1 MILAATDMQRV
12 RCDLNSSVISD
23 TMDSLGYLNQ
33 ALNPEIRPLDEGEKL
48 FGRAR
53 TAKIEA
59 LAPAPPRPDNP
70 FELTIK
76 MMDDLGVG
84 DVVVRACAPEARNGV
99 TWGELLTTAAMARG
113 AVGLV
118 TDGLVRDVDLI
129 REVGFPVFSGGISPV
144 DGGGRH
150 EMVAADID
158 VVCGGIP
165 IRPGDYI
172 FGDVDGIVVVPVEI
186 IEVTIK
192 GAFEKT
198 KGENNTRRELLEG
211 RSLSDV
217 YKKYGIL

>member
-1 MILAATDMQRV
+1 MTLDDATIQRV
-12 RCDLNSSVISD
+12 RNELNSSVISD

-33 ALNPEIRPLDEGEKL
+33 ALEPSIRPLDEDKTL

-59 LAPAPPRPDNP
+59 LAPGTPRPDNP

-76 MMDDLGVG
+76 MMDSLGPG
-84 DVVVRACAPEARNGV
+84 DVVVRACASDARNGV

-118 TDGLVRDVDLI
+118 TDGLIRDVHLI
-129 REVGFPVFSGGISPV
+129 REVGFPVFTNGISPV

-150 EMVAADID
+150 EMVAADVD

-165 IRPGDYI
+165 IKPGDYI
-172 FGDVDGIVVVPVEI
+172 FGDIDGVVVIPADI
-186 IEVTIK
+186 LDATIK

-198 KGENNTRRELLEG
+198 EGENNTRRELLEG
-211 RSLSDV
+211 KRLSDV
-217 YKKYGIL
+217 YDKYGIL